1 MADPPDRHDVRPTP
15 LRLEAIDGL
24 GPRFADK
31 LRRVGIHGI
40 AELSDFHS
48 PERLHDHLVARGVN
62 IPLPRILNEGSGKG
76 DWISQARQHNAR
88 VWVVDFGAD
97 RTTEPP
103 SWTTTVSSE
112 ELGIEEH
119 FEGTD
124 PRTWAHW
131 ILERSALDPVPAG
144 DAPEA
149 GETRFEVGR
158 FEVLGP
164 HADRGPIEARIQVL
178 LSGPGAA
185 HVAAGRPPVRIE
197 LMAVDEETGEPTLLA
212 SASARFSPDVLT
224 CSERLAAAVPAVGRY
239 RLCCLASCFES
250 RIRFG
255 CAEGPQLDVVE
266 RSSASP

>member
-1 MADPPDRHDVRPTP
+1 M
-15 LRLEAIDGL
+15 
-24 GPRFADK
+24 
-31 LRRVGIHGI
+31 GIHGI

-48 PERLHDHLVARGVN
+48 PERLHDHLVAHGVN
-62 IPLPRILNEGSGKG
+62 IPLPRILNEGSEKG

-131 ILERSALDPVPAG
+131 ILERSALDPIPTGETPAAG
-144 DAPEA
+144 AAPAAGETLEA
-149 GETRFEVGR
+149 NETRFEVGL

-164 HADRGPIEARIQVL
+164 HGNRGGPIEARIQVL

-185 HVAAGRPPVRIE
+185 RVAAARPPVRIE

-212 SASARFSPDVLT
+212 STSARFSRDVLT
-224 CSERLAAAVPAVGRY
+224 CSETLAAAVPAVGRY
-239 RLCCLASCFES
+239 RLCCLALCFEP
-250 RIRFG
+250 RIRFV

-266 RSSASP
+266 RSSPSP